1 MNKLTRQSEKELIE
15 ELAKRDNK
23 AGILGCDVYSEEFQI
38 SFYKML
44 EKFVSEYDDM
54 AQMEVVKK
62 ASELLEVI
70 NNS

>member
-62 ASELLEVI
+62 ASELLEAI